1 MEKQKILTWTPAV
14 IFLVFICAL
23 LWGSAF
29 PALKA
34 GFSSLGIESS
44 TGGKLH
50 FAAVRFFLAGL
61 MVFVGV
67 ALTGREIKLP
77 AKKDFLTVCL
87 IGLLQ
92 ITIQY
97 AFFYIGLSNSTG
109 VKSAVIASSGSFFLA
124 GFSHLWIAGDRLNIK
139 KGIGLICGFFGV
151 ILVNVQKGGFSWEFR
166 FLGEGFI
173 ILAVMVSAIAG
184 LVVKKSSARIHP
196 PLLAAYQLTLGG
208 MMLFLIALIFEPP
221 TVIHLSKPDLLLLFY
236 LSFVSAAAFSLWYV
250 LIKYNQLTNIAV
262 YRFLIPVC
270 GTLLS
275 AALIDS
281 ESLNS
286 VILLSLGLV
295 SGGIVLTS
303 KK

>member
-1 MEKQKILTWTPAV
+1 M
-14 IFLVFICAL
+14 

-34 GFSSLGIESS
+34 GFSLLGIENSI
-44 TGGKLH
+44 GGKLH
-50 FAAVRFFLAGL
+50 FAAYRFFLAGL
-61 MVFVGV
+61 MVFAGV
-67 ALTGREIKLP
+67 ALTGRKIRLP
-77 AKKDFLTVCL
+77 QKRDFAVVWL

-97 AFFYIGLSNSTG
+97 IFFYIGLSNSTG
-109 VKSAVIASSGSFFLA
+109 VKSAVIAGSGSFFLA
-124 GFSHLWIAGDRLNIK
+124 GFSHLWIAGDRLTLRK
-139 KGIGLICGFFGV
+139 VIGLVIGFAGV
-151 ILVNVQKGGFSWEFR
+151 VLVNIQKGGVQWEFR
-166 FLGEGFI
+166 LMGEGFI
-173 ILAVMVSAIAG
+173 LLAVMISAIAA
-184 LVVKKSSARIHP
+184 LMVKKSSARVHP

-208 MMLFLIALIFEPP
+208 IMLFLIALVFEPP
-221 TVIHLSKPDLLLLFY
+221 TIIHFTQPILLLILY

-270 GTLLS
+270 GALLS

-281 ESLNS
+281 ESLNA
-286 VILLSLGLV
+286 VIVFSLGLV
-295 SGGIVLTS
+295 SAGMILTS

>member
-1 MEKQKILTWTPAV
+1 MEKQKILTWAPAV
-14 IFLVFICAL
+14 IFLVFICAM

-34 GFSSLGIESS
+34 GFSLLGIENS
-44 TGGKLH
+44 TGGKIH
-50 FAAVRFFLAGL
+50 FAAYRFFLAGL
-61 MVFVGV
+61 MVFAGV
-67 ALTGREIKLP
+67 ALTGRKIILP
-77 AKKDFLTVCL
+77 QKRDFATVWL

-97 AFFYIGLSNSTG
+97 IFFYIGLSNSTG
-109 VKSAVIASSGSFFLA
+109 VKSAVIAGSGSFFLA
-124 GFSHLWIAGDRLNIK
+124 GFSHLWIAGDRLNVK
-139 KGIGLICGFFGV
+139 KSSGLICGFFGV
-151 ILVNVQKGGFSWEFR
+151 VMVNVQKSGFSWEFR

-173 ILAVMVSAIAG
+173 ILAVMVSAIAA

-221 TVIHLSKPDLLLLFY
+221 TVIHLSKPVLLLLFY

-250 LIKYNQLTNIAV
+250 LIKYNQLTNIAA
-262 YRFLIPVC
+262 YRFLIPIC
-270 GTLLS
+270 GTFLS
-275 AALIDS
+275 AMLIDS
-281 ESLNS
+281 ESLNF

-295 SGGIVLTS
+295 SAGMILTS